1 MGSWILKN
9 WKKVLV
15 AGCGVVGAV
24 ATVVPA
30 LIPAAATCALVVPAV
45 TGAPTV
51 VDALKSVLGM
61 VPPAK

>member
-1 MGSWILKN
+1 MDWLSRN

-51 VDALKSVLGM
+51 VDAVKAVLGLK
-61 VPPAK
+61 VPK

>member
-1 MGSWILKN
+1 MQWFKQN

-30 LIPAAATCALVVPAV
+30 LVPVAAQCALVVPAV
-45 TGAPTV
+45 TGAPSV
-51 VDALKSVLGM
+51 VHALKSVLGM